1 MKNSIIKKLENTYCR
16 LKRSKI
22 DGVGIFAIRDI
33 PKNKNPFQGIR
44 KQKWYKLKLSD
55 FKNLDKEVLKMI
67 DDFFDIEKDGKVFIP
82 ELGLNGMD
90 ISFFLNHSE
99 KPNIKTTNKGS
110 HFLTLRK
117 IKRGEELT
125 VSYRSYY

>member
-44 KQKWYKLKLSD
+44 KQNWYKLKLSD
-55 FKNLDKEVLKMI
+55 FKNLDKEVLKMA
-67 DDFFDIEKDGKVFIP
+67 DDFFDIEKDGKAFIP
-82 ELGLNGMD
+82 DFGLNGND
-90 ISFFLNHSE
+90 PTFL
-99 KPNIKTTNKGS
+99 GV
-110 HFLTLRK
+110 LC
-117 IKRGEELT
+117 EEPDLK
-125 VSYRSYY
+125 